1 MAISKADYQR
11 LADERNALR
20 DEVARLKAVAPKVIE
35 KPVEVIKTRT
45 VEVPVEVVKVE
56 YRDNET
62 ALVKKLQAKV
72 AKLLAENAAL
82 KARQV
87 GPRSGALE
95 VRAGASG
102 RVLLVGSALRYL
114 DGVIRL

>member
-20 DEVARLKAVAPKVIE
+20 DELARLRAVKPQVIEKPVTVIKERIVEKPVEVIKERRVEIPVKVVKTRTIE
-35 KPVEVIKTRT
+35 KPVEVI
-45 VEVPVEVVKVE
+45 KVE

-72 AKLLAENAAL
+72 ATLLAENAAL
-82 KARQV
+82 KA
-87 GPRSGALE
+87 GAK
-95 VRAGASG
+95 
-102 RVLLVGSALRYL
+102 
-114 DGVIRL
+114 

>member
-20 DEVARLKAVAPKVIE
+20 DEVSRLKAVAPKVIE
-35 KPVEVIKTRT
+35 TPVTVFKERIVEKPVEVIKERR

-72 AKLLAENAAL
+72 AALLAENAAL
-82 KARQV
+82 KA
-87 GPRSGALE
+87 GAK
-95 VRAGASG
+95 
-102 RVLLVGSALRYL
+102 
-114 DGVIRL
+114 